1 MDHAIADTA
10 VGQLHIDLNNDLD
23 HLLMARTS
31 SKQRAE
37 EILTIYQ
44 KIAPNFN
51 PIVVH
56 SDYPKTEIKKR
67 LNKLLSRQ
75 SRIVICVDMLGEGY
89 DLPNLK
95 IAALHDHHK
104 SLAVTLQFIGRFT
117 RVNKAQKIG
126 QASVVMNVADPNVEG
141 ELQHLYST
149 DADWDNVLRRLSEG
163 RIAREIRLQEI
174 VDALKGKVIY
184 TIRFL
189 SGILS
194 QVVLSCYLKRTVT
207 IGSLKDTRR
216 NCPDSMNPG
225 MQ

>member
-1 MDHAIADTA
+1 
-10 VGQLHIDLNNDLD
+10 
-23 HLLMARTS
+23 
-31 SKQRAE
+31 
-37 EILTIYQ
+37 
-44 KIAPNFN
+44 
-51 PIVVH
+51 
-56 SDYPKTEIKKR
+56 YPKTEIKKR

-163 RIAREIRLQEI
+163 RIAREGANKYPPQR
-174 VDALKGKVIY
+174 K
-184 TIRFL
+184 
-189 SGILS
+189 
-194 QVVLSCYLKRTVT
+194 
-207 IGSLKDTRR
+207 
-216 NCPDSMNPG
+216 
-225 MQ
+225 

>member
-10 VGQLHIDLNNDLD
+10 VGQLRIDLNNGLD
-23 HLLMARTS
+23 HLIMARTS
-31 SKQRAE
+31 NKQRAE
-37 EILTIYQ
+37 QIFTIYQ
-44 KIAPNFN
+44 NIVPNFN

-163 RIAREIRLQEI
+163 RIAREIRLQEV

-216 NCPDSMNPG
+216 NCLDSMNPG